1 MANEKVSLAALQPA
15 TVERACSRRQLL
27 GTAALAACAPAIGAL
42 AGCARRIAPD
52 RVVNSANPVDGQ
64 LVLSTSDVRELARA
78 GGAVVVHNPCTN
90 PVLVVNT
97 GTGILAMGALCPH
110 ASCEIAWVEE
120 DRQAECPCHG
130 SRFAGDGTV
139 LNGPAAIDLPTY
151 PATIDASGTVVVNL
165 FAGDKIFPA
174 VTNGLVVI
182 DLSDP
187 KYKLLQTVG
196 GAIVGHPD
204 GSPFPIVLTRPAT
217 LPATAQGGLVVLS
230 ALCTHLTCSVQPLA
244 GTEVLHCPCHGS
256 EFTLNGGV
264 THGPAV
270 DPLSPLSFTFT
281 PGASPA
287 TGIVTVQLGS
297 VC

>member
-15 TVERACSRRQLL
+15 TVERSCSRRHLL

-42 AGCARRIAPD
+42 AGCARRIPPD
-52 RVVNSANPVDGQ
+52 RVVNAATPVDGR

-78 GGAVVVHNPCTN
+78 GGAVVVHNPCAN

-110 ASCEIAWVEE
+110 ANCEIAWVEE

-151 PATIDASGTVVVNL
+151 PATIDASGTVVVSL

-174 VTNGLVVI
+174 VSKGSVVI

-187 KYKLLQTVG
+187 KYRALQTPG
-196 GAIVGHPD
+196 GAVVGHPD
-204 GSPFPIVLTRPAT
+204 GSRFPIVVTRPT
-217 LPATAQGGLVVLS
+217 NPPDTAQGGFLVLS
-230 ALCTHLTCSVQPLA
+230 ALCTHLACTVQPLA
-244 GTEVLHCPCHGS
+244 NELHCPCHGS
-256 EFTLNGGV
+256 VFLLDGTVHN
-264 THGPAV
+264 GPAV
-270 DPLSPLSFTFT
+270 DPLLERKFTFQAAP
-281 PGASPA
+281 PGP
-287 TGIVTVQLGS
+287 GKITVQIDP